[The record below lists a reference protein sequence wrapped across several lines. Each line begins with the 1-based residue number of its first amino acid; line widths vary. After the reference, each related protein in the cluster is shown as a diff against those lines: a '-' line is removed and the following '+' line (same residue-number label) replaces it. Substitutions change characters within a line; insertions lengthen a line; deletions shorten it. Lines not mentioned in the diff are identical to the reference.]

1 MVMQTWKERRTGSG
15 KKECPVC
22 RPYLWDPGE
31 VDPPASSR
39 PREKIKFPNLLK
51 LIILATYGIIQLQV
65 LHGIQSPIHGSTNN
79 NNTSIVLRPLS
90 SKPRQCSSVLCKT
103 MLLGLYQWQQTNLGL
118 GVSQSF
124 RRQTTNVSRSSMF
137 SQLYP
142 RSLVRIFGI

>member
-51 LIILATYGIIQLQV
+51 LIILAASSHYYGIIQLQV
-65 LHGIQSPIHGSTNN
+65 LHGIYPNFTDPPTTS
-79 NNTSIVLRPLS
+79 SIVLRSSSFSNSRQKFHDPLF
-90 SKPRQCSSVLCKT
+90 
-103 MLLGLYQWQQTNLGL
+103 NE
-118 GVSQSF
+118 SQ
-124 RRQTTNVSRSSMF
+124 
-137 SQLYP
+137 
-142 RSLVRIFGI
+142 